1 MSQVRRAA
9 VADAARLSRRCF
21 IQQLITLSGT
31 AALLAACTPAAP
43 SAAPAAGAP
52 AAATAPVAAAAPTTA
67 AAPAGATAPA
77 GQPRRGGTLTHG
89 SAQEPDRFWT
99 PFSGLVVSYEI
110 ANLTNAPLLMIDDQ
124 QNFIPALAA
133 VVPSTDNGGISA
145 DGLTYTYKLRP
156 GIKWSDGQ
164 PFTSADVKF
173 TYDVLMMPGTDV
185 RGRVGWD
192 RVSQVDTP
200 DDNTV
205 IYHFASIDASF
216 LERTALVHIL
226 PRHVLNGLDAQAIN
240 QHPWFRAPT
249 AGLGPY
255 LFKEWV
261 SGDHLTLTRNPN
273 YYKAGQPYIDTIVYK
288 IIPDAN
294 TLVNQIETGEAD
306 TRVRMSND
314 QVDLVKGF
322 QNAQVVSAPS
332 TTPWLLWLNHT
343 HAPFDDKAVRVAL
356 AYGFDKQGIAK
367 QLLKGYVEPAW
378 APISPG
384 SWAFNPNVLKHE
396 YNPDKAKQTLDAAGW
411 VTGPDGVRAK
421 AGAKLSFEI
430 MNIAGE
436 QERLDILSFVQ
447 RQWKDIG
454 VDARIKLVDVGTLFG
469 QALPKRTFDMAYS
482 FVGRYADPD
491 ISNLF
496 LSPEYKPTGN
506 FSGYANPELDK
517 VLLDSINTADQT
529 KRKEALIKAQDM
541 VADDEVE
548 LFLFW
553 LTNHTAIN
561 KRVQGYRP
569 APAYIEFWNAD
580 EWWLSN

>member
-1 MSQVRRAA
+1 MSEHQRHA
-9 VADAARLSRRCF
+9 VVQSDSRLSRRRF
-21 IQQLITLSGT
+21 LQRVLVLSGS
-31 AALLAACTPAAP
+31 AALLAACSPAAP
-43 SAAPAAGAP
+43 STSSNGSATGSTPTAGA
-52 AAATAPVAAAAPTTA
+52 AST
-67 AAPAGATAPA
+67 AGATGA
-77 GQPRRGGTLTHG
+77 GPPRRGGTLTHG
-89 SAQEPDRFWT
+89 SAQEPDRFWA

-110 ANLTNAPLLMIDDQ
+110 ANLTNAPLLGIDDQ
-124 QNFIPALAA
+124 QNYITALATA
-133 VVPSTDNGGISA
+133 VPSMENGGISA
-145 DGLTYTYKLRP
+145 DGLTYTFKLRA

-173 TYDVLMMPGTDV
+173 TYDVLMLPGTDV

-192 RVSQVDTP
+192 RISQVDTP
-200 DDNTV
+200 DDTSV
-205 IYHFASIDASF
+205 IYRFKSIDAAF
-216 LERTALVHIL
+216 LERVATVHIL

-240 QHPWFRAPT
+240 QHQWFRAPT

-255 LFKEWV
+255 VLKEWI
-261 SGDHLTLTRNPN
+261 SGDHLTLTRNSN
-273 YYKAGQPYIDTIVYK
+273 YYKSGQPYIDTIIYK

-314 QVDLVKGF
+314 QVDVVKGF
-322 QNAQVVSAPS
+322 QTAQVVSAPS

-343 HAPFDDKAVRVAL
+343 HPPFNEKAVRVAL
-356 AYGFDKQGIAK
+356 AHGFDKQGIAK

-378 APISPG
+378 QPIAPG
-384 SWAFNPNVLKHE
+384 SWAFNANVIKHE
-396 YNPDKAKQTLDAAGW
+396 YSPDKARQVLDSAGW
-411 VTGPDGVRAK
+411 VPGPDGVRIK
-421 AGAKLSFEI
+421 DGARLSFEI

-454 VDARIKLVDVGTLFG
+454 VEAKIKLVDVGTLFG

-506 FSGYANPELDK
+506 FSGYANPDLDK
-517 VLLDSINTADQT
+517 VLLDSINTADRA
-529 KRKEALIKAQDM
+529 KRKEALLKAQDI

-548 LFLFW
+548 LFLAW